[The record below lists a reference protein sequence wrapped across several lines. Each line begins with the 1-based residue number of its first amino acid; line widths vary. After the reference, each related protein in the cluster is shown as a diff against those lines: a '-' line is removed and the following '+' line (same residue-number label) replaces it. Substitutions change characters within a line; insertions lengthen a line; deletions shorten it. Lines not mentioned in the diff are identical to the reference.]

1 MPEMYNPPHPG
12 LFLREWLGDMP
23 VARAAGRLHISR
35 VTLSRILDGKS
46 SISADLALR
55 LSEATGMR
63 PKLWLDLQTQYDLW
77 QASRKRRPKVEAF
90 ERVA

>member
-23 VARAAGRLHISR
+23 VARAAASLHISR

-55 LSEATGMR
+55 LSEATG
-63 PKLWLDLQTQYDLW
+63 DAS
-77 QASRKRRPKVEAF
+77 QALARSSDTV
-90 ERVA
+90 

>member
-1 MPEMYNPPHPG
+1 
-12 LFLREWLGDMP
+12 MP
-23 VARAAGRLHISR
+23 VARAAARLHISR